1 MYLRKLFN
9 LVGRHKTF
17 GHLIQQDYIELIIN
31 IILHFKCIRIIKIMI
46 IILSRFSLQFH
57 A

>member
-17 GHLIQQDYIELIIN
+17 VHLIQQDYIELIFN
-31 IILHFKCIRIIKIMI
+31 IIIHFKCVRIIQIII